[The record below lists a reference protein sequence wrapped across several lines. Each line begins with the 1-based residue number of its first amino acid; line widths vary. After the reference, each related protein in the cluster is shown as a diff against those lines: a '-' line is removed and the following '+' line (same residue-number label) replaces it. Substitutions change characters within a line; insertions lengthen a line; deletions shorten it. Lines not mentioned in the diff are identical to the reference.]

1 MKIIKKLT
9 RLTVLL
15 LLICLFFT
23 RCKDKK
29 ESEIPTDFKHTK
41 NTEEFERNSTI
52 AEGKELIKQEEAGS
66 TPKADESETKKRPE
80 VANST
85 KKIYRED
92 FSAEGEKVLFGF
104 QVADSKKIISICTA
118 EDESYIVYRF
128 GTRDN
133 IELEFP
139 EDRENSFS
147 YFNYSYYLRGG
158 GLENAGLDFDHFNF
172 SNGDYQYQVYS
183 EYEAETGIR
192 SVGIRVTNEKTG
204 KETDI
209 TGDSNSVIGSMIPF
223 REMEKI
229 IVNFE

>member
-1 MKIIKKLT
+1 MKVIKKLAG
-9 RLTVLL
+9 LIVLL
-15 LLICLFFT
+15 LLMCLFFT
-23 RCKDKK
+23 GCKDKK

-41 NTEEFERNSTI
+41 NTEEFESNSTI
-52 AEGKELIKQEEAGS
+52 AEGKELIKQ
-66 TPKADESETKKRPE
+66 
-80 VANST
+80 
-85 KKIYRED
+85 ED

-104 QVADSKKIISICTA
+104 QVADSKKIMSICTA

-192 SVGIRVTNEKTG
+192 AVGIRVTDEKTG